1 MEKYISIP
9 TTFSS
14 HLINAPCQVA
24 MEING
29 YMGNASAR
37 NKALLPSF
45 KYSDYF
51 MTFRKCFH
59 LKNSE
64 LYT

>member
-1 MEKYISIP
+1 
-9 TTFSS
+9 
-14 HLINAPCQVA
+14 

-29 YMGNASAR
+29 YIGNASAR

-51 MTFRKCFH
+51 MTFRKLFP
-59 LKNSE
+59 LKKQRT
-64 LYT
+64 LYLKISLAN